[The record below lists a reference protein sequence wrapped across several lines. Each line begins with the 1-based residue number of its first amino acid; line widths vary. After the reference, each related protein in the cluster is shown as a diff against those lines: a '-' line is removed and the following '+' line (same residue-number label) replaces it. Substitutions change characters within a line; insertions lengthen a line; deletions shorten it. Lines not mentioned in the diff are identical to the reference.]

1 MKQQKQTN
9 HHPSHHIKSWHD
21 SRFSLNREAQQ
32 VPLFSLWCGT
42 NLASDNK
49 QTEKVAKEKT
59 TTQQTARHNN
69 PTKEEQKKKKQETR
83 EKGRNKEEPNTFKN

>member
-1 MKQQKQTN
+1 
-9 HHPSHHIKSWHD
+9 
-21 SRFSLNREAQQ
+21 

-59 TTQQTARHNN
+59 TTQQTATHNN

-83 EKGRNKEEPNTFKN
+83 ETGRNKEEPNTFKI